1 MDWQQILFPVDFS
14 ERSTAAA
21 KYVTAM
27 ADLFDAKVAL
37 LHVVEDPLGWYGST
51 NPEKVVEVDLPKV
64 LREAEDS
71 LKSFAAA
78 QLPSANVEVV
88 TDFGSP
94 LEGIQKAARTL
105 HADLIMMATHGRG
118 PFRAAL
124 LGSVTAKVLHDSP
137 VPVWTE
143 VHEEDPSKSHLPIKK
158 LACAIDLGPE
168 SVNVIRFAMD
178 FANRCGAEMF
188 VVHGVPVAEMSLGQY
203 SGIEPPLYME
213 DFARA
218 EIEKI
223 QREAGSSVK
232 VWTEG
237 NPIPSV
243 VRRAA
248 LEWNADLTIIGREG
262 ARHLGGGLTGHAY
275 SIIREAPCPVLSL

>member
-1 MDWQQILFPVDFS
+1 MDWRQILFPVDFS
-14 ERSTAAA
+14 KRSTAAA
-21 KYVTAM
+21 KHVTTM
-27 ADLFDAKVAL
+27 ADLLDAKVTL
-37 LHVVEDPLGWYGST
+37 LHVVEDPLGWYGSR

-64 LREAEDS
+64 LQEAEES

-78 QLPSANVEVV
+78 QLPSAEVV
-88 TDFGSP
+88 TDLGSP
-94 LEGIQKAARTL
+94 LEGILKAASNL

-137 VPVWTE
+137 VPLWTD
-143 VHEEDPSKSHLPIKK
+143 VHEEDPSKSHLPIRK

-188 VVHGVPVAEMSLGQY
+188 VVHGVPVAEMGLGEY
-203 SGIEPPLYME
+203 SRIEPPVYME

-218 EIEKI
+218 EIAKI
-223 QREAGSSVK
+223 QREVGSSVK

-243 VRRAA
+243 VRKAA
-248 LEWNADLTIIGREG
+248 LEWNADLTIIGRGG
-262 ARHLGGGLTGHAY
+262 ARGLGGGLTGHTY